1 MGAGPLFRRAAVER
15 HTTSKVIRTCSL
27 ETDSVD
33 SGNAGCGMTIEVKV
47 PPFPESISD
56 GVVAG
61 WHKQP
66 GEHVHRD
73 EALVDI
79 ETDKVVLE
87 VPAPDDGVLD
97 RILLNSG
104 ATVVADQVLG
114 LLRPALAGAQA
125 PPPGEGRSA
134 AAAPPAPQAAASLGP
149 AARKLVADNRLDAS
163 RIGGSGRG
171 GRITK
176 ADVIDFLDRQPVET
190 TPGESGAPVAPEP
203 PRLTPGLPEIEED
216 RPQKRVPMSRLRARI
231 AERLLHASQTTA
243 MLTTFNELNMQP
255 VMDLRTRHRDE
266 FEQRHGVRLGF
277 MSFFVRATAEA
288 LKRHPDINASID
300 GNEIVYHG
308 FCDIGIAISSERGLV
323 VPILRNAEYLS
334 LAEIERR
341 ILDFS
346 GKARDGKLELED
358 LTGGTFTITN
368 GGVFGSMLSTPI
380 LNPPQSAILGMHA
393 IQDRAVVEAGQIVIR
408 PIMYLALTY
417 DHRLVDGKSAVTF
430 LKTIRELLEDPA
442 SMLLDL

>member
-1 MGAGPLFRRAAVER
+1 
-15 HTTSKVIRTCSL
+15 
-27 ETDSVD
+27 
-33 SGNAGCGMTIEVKV
+33 MTIEVKV

-66 GEHVHRD
+66 GEQVRRD

-87 VPAPDDGVLD
+87 VPSPDDGVLEK
-97 RILLNSG
+97 ILLENG

-114 LLRPALAGAQA
+114 LLRPGEAAAQE
-125 PPPGEGRSA
+125 PPPGVARPTQT
-134 AAAPPAPQAAASLGP
+134 PPQPAQATASMGP

-163 RIGGSGRG
+163 RISGSGRD
-171 GRITK
+171 GRVTK
-176 ADVIDFLDRQPVET
+176 ADVLDFLDRQPAESRPVE
-190 TPGESGAPVAPEP
+190 PVASEP
-203 PRLTPGLPEIEED
+203 PRLTPGLPEVEEG
-216 RPQKRVPMSRLRARI
+216 RPQKRVPMTRLRARI
-231 AERLLHASQTTA
+231 AERLLHATQTTA

-255 VMDLRTRHRDE
+255 VMDLRSRHRDD
-266 FEQRHGVRLGF
+266 FERRHGVRLGF
-277 MSFFVRATAEA
+277 MSFFVRACAEA
-288 LKRHPDINASID
+288 LKHHPDINASID

-308 FCDIGIAISSERGLV
+308 FCDIGIAISTERGLV

-334 LAEIERR
+334 LAEVERG

-346 GKARDGKLELED
+346 NKAREGKLELEE

-393 IQDRAVVEAGQIVIR
+393 IQDRPVVEAGEIVIR

-430 LKTIRELLEDPA
+430 LKTIKELLEDPA

>member
-1 MGAGPLFRRAAVER
+1 
-15 HTTSKVIRTCSL
+15 
-27 ETDSVD
+27 
-33 SGNAGCGMTIEVKV
+33 MTIEVKV

-61 WHKQP
+61 WHRKP
-66 GEHVHRD
+66 GERVRRD

-87 VPAPDDGVLD
+87 VPAPADGVLEEIRLD
-97 RILLNSG
+97 SG

-114 LLRPALAGAQA
+114 LLRPGPAAAQEAPHAGLRAAQA
-125 PPPGEGRSA
+125 QSTV
-134 AAAPPAPQAAASLGP
+134 PQMTASMGP

-163 RIGGSGRG
+163 RISGSGRE

-176 ADVIDFLDRQPVET
+176 ADVIDFLERQPVGTAPPQPAPAEAA
-190 TPGESGAPVAPEP
+190 APVSPAVPAAPPP

-216 RPQKRVPMSRLRARI
+216 RPQRRVPMSRLRARI

-255 VMDLRTRHRDE
+255 VMDLRNRHREE
-266 FEQRHGVRLGF
+266 FERRHGVRLGY
-277 MSFFVRATAEA
+277 MSFFVRACAEA
-288 LKRHPDINASID
+288 LKHHPDVNASID
-300 GNEIVYHG
+300 GDDIVYHG
-308 FCDIGIAISSERGLV
+308 FCDIGIAISTDRGLV
-323 VPILRNAEYLS
+323 VPILRSAEYLS
-334 LAEIERR
+334 LAEVESR
-341 ILDFS
+341 ILEFS
-346 GKARDGKLELED
+346 VRAREGKLDLTE

-393 IQDRAVVEAGQIVIR
+393 IQDRPVAEAGQIVIR

-430 LKTIRELLEDPA
+430 LKTIKELLEDPA

>member
-1 MGAGPLFRRAAVER
+1 
-15 HTTSKVIRTCSL
+15 
-27 ETDSVD
+27 
-33 SGNAGCGMTIEVKV
+33 MTIEVKV

-61 WHKQP
+61 WHKRP
-66 GEHVHRD
+66 GEPVRRD

-87 VPAPDDGVLD
+87 VPAPEDGVLD
-97 RILLNSG
+97 SILLNNG
-104 ATVVADQVLG
+104 VTVVADQVLG
-114 LLRPALAGAQA
+114 LLRPAKAAT
-125 PPPGEGRSA
+125 PVESRSA
-134 AAAPPAPQAAASLGP
+134 QKSPAPAPAPQMTASMGP
-149 AARKLVADNRLDAS
+149 AARKLVADNRLDAGS
-163 RIGGSGRG
+163 ISGSGRD

-176 ADVIDFLDRQPVET
+176 ADVIDFLGRQTHEAAP
-190 TPGESGAPVAPEP
+190 PESAAPASSAAAAVPSAPEA

-216 RPQKRVPMSRLRARI
+216 RPQQRVPMSRLRARI
-231 AERLLHASQTTA
+231 AERLLHASHTTA

-255 VMDLRTRHRDE
+255 VMDLRARHRED
-266 FEQRHGVRLGF
+266 FEQRHGVRLGY
-277 MSFFVRATAEA
+277 MSFFVRACAEA
-288 LKRHPDINASID
+288 LKHHPDINASID
-300 GNEIVYHG
+300 GDEIVYHG

-334 LAEIERR
+334 LAEVESR

-346 GKARDGKLELED
+346 NKARDGKLEIED

-393 IQDRAVVEAGQIVIR
+393 IQERAVVEAGQIVVR

-430 LKTIRELLEDPA
+430 LKTIKELLEDPA

>member
-1 MGAGPLFRRAAVER
+1 
-15 HTTSKVIRTCSL
+15 
-27 ETDSVD
+27 
-33 SGNAGCGMTIEVKV
+33 MTIEVKV

-66 GEHVHRD
+66 GEQVRRD

-87 VPAPDDGVLD
+87 VPAPEDGVLD
-97 RILLNSG
+97 SILLNNG
-104 ATVVADQVLG
+104 VTVVADQVLG
-114 LLRPALAGAQA
+114 LLRPA
-125 PPPGEGRSA
+125 PA
-134 AAAPPAPQAAASLGP
+134 AAQSPTPIDARSTQKSPLPSQTPQMTASMGP
-149 AARKLVADNRLDAS
+149 AARKLVAENQLDAGNIS
-163 RIGGSGRG
+163 GSGRD

-176 ADVIDFLDRQPVET
+176 ADVIDFLDRQPVGSV
-190 TPGESGAPVAPEP
+190 PGKSGESMAPAVPVAPEP
-203 PRLTPGLPEIEED
+203 PRLTPGLPEVEED
-216 RPQKRVPMSRLRARI
+216 RPQKRVPMTRLRARI
-231 AERLLHASQTTA
+231 AERLLHAIQTTA

-255 VMDLRTRHRDE
+255 VMDLRARRRDE

-277 MSFFVRATAEA
+277 MSFFVRASAEA
-288 LKRHPDINASID
+288 LKHHPDINASID
-300 GNEIVYHG
+300 GDEIVYHG

-334 LAEIERR
+334 LAEVESR

-346 GKARDGKLELED
+346 NKARDGKLVIED

-393 IQDRAVVEAGQIVIR
+393 IQERAVVEAGQIVIR
-408 PIMYLALTY
+408 PIMYLALSY

-430 LKTIRELLEDPA
+430 LKTIKELLEDPA

>member
-1 MGAGPLFRRAAVER
+1 
-15 HTTSKVIRTCSL
+15 
-27 ETDSVD
+27 
-33 SGNAGCGMTIEVKV
+33 MTIEVKV

-61 WHKQP
+61 WHRRP
-66 GEHVHRD
+66 GERVRRD

-87 VPAPDDGVLD
+87 VPAPEDGVLD

-114 LLRPALAGAQA
+114 LLRPAQDAAPEPPQAGVRAAQA
-125 PPPGEGRSA
+125 SPPVA
-134 AAAPPAPQAAASLGP
+134 QMTASMGP
-149 AARKLVADNRLDAS
+149 AARKLVADNRLDAN
-163 RIGGSGRG
+163 RISGSGRD

-176 ADVIDFLDRQPVET
+176 ADVIDFLGRQPAE
-190 TPGESGAPVAPEP
+190 AAAPEP
-203 PRLTPGLPEIEED
+203 VPPEPAPAAIPAAPAAPQAPRLTPGLPEIEED

-231 AERLLHASQTTA
+231 AERLLHASQSTA

-255 VMDLRTRHRDE
+255 VMDLRARHREE
-266 FEQRHGVRLGF
+266 FEQRHGVRLGY
-277 MSFFVRATAEA
+277 MSFFVRACAEA
-288 LKRHPDINASID
+288 LKHHPDINASID
-300 GNEIVYHG
+300 GDDIVYHG

-334 LAEIERR
+334 LAEVESR

-346 GKARDGKLELED
+346 ARARDGKLDLAD

-380 LNPPQSAILGMHA
+380 LNPPQSSIRR
-393 IQDRAVVEAGQIVIR
+393 RAPSSACTPSRTVRWWR
-408 PIMYLALTY
+408 PA
-417 DHRLVDGKSAVTF
+417 RS
-430 LKTIRELLEDPA
+430 
-442 SMLLDL
+442 

>member
-1 MGAGPLFRRAAVER
+1 
-15 HTTSKVIRTCSL
+15 
-27 ETDSVD
+27 
-33 SGNAGCGMTIEVKV
+33 MTIEVKV

-66 GEHVHRD
+66 GEQVRRD

-87 VPAPDDGVLD
+87 VPAPEDGVLD
-97 RILLNSG
+97 SILLNNG
-104 ATVVADQVLG
+104 VTVVADQVLG
-114 LLRPALAGAQA
+114 LLRPA
-125 PPPGEGRSA
+125 
-134 AAAPPAPQAAASLGP
+134 QAAAQEAMPVEARSAQQSPTPSQAPQMTASMGP
-149 AARKLVADNRLDAS
+149 AARKLVADNQLDAGNIS
-163 RIGGSGRG
+163 GSGRD

-176 ADVIDFLDRQPVET
+176 ADVIDFLDRQTVEAA
-190 TPGESGAPVAPEP
+190 PPEPVAPETAATP
-203 PRLTPGLPEIEED
+203 AVPSAPEAPRLTPGLPEIEED
-216 RPQKRVPMSRLRARI
+216 RPQQRVPMSRLRARI

-255 VMDLRTRHRDE
+255 VMDLRARHRDE
-266 FEQRHGVRLGF
+266 FEQRHGVRLGY
-277 MSFFVRATAEA
+277 MSFFVRACAEA
-288 LKRHPDINASID
+288 LKHHPDINASID
-300 GNEIVYHG
+300 GDEIVYHG

-334 LAEIERR
+334 LAEVESC

-346 GKARDGKLELED
+346 NKARDGKLVIED

-393 IQDRAVVEAGQIVIR
+393 IQERAVVEAGQIVIR
-408 PIMYLALTY
+408 PIMYLALSY

-430 LKTIRELLEDPA
+430 LKTIKELLEDPA

>member
-1 MGAGPLFRRAAVER
+1 
-15 HTTSKVIRTCSL
+15 
-27 ETDSVD
+27 
-33 SGNAGCGMTIEVKV
+33 MTIEVKV

-66 GEHVHRD
+66 GEHVRRD

-87 VPAPDDGVLD
+87 VPAPEDGVLD
-97 RILLNSG
+97 RILLDNG
-104 ATVVADQVLG
+104 VTVVADQVLG
-114 LLRPALAGAQA
+114 LLRAAQAVVQEPTPVKARGAQKS
-125 PPPGEGRSA
+125 PSPSH
-134 AAAPPAPQAAASLGP
+134 APQMTASMGP
-149 AARKLVADNRLDAS
+149 AARKLVADNRLDAGNIS
-163 RIGGSGRG
+163 GSGRD

-176 ADVIDFLDRQPVET
+176 ADVIDFLDRQPSEPV
-190 TPGESGAPVAPEP
+190 PGVSAESMAPAAPEAPEP
-203 PRLTPGLPEIEED
+203 PRLTPGLPDEIEED
-216 RPQKRVPMSRLRARI
+216 RPQKRVPMTRLRARI
-231 AERLLHASQTTA
+231 AERLLHATQTTA

-255 VMDLRTRHRDE
+255 VMDLRARHRDE

-277 MSFFVRATAEA
+277 MSFFVRASAEA
-288 LKRHPDINASID
+288 LKHHPDINASID

-334 LAEIERR
+334 LAEVESR

-346 GKARDGKLELED
+346 GKAHDGKLEIED

-393 IQDRAVVEAGQIVIR
+393 IQERAVVEAGQIVIR
-408 PIMYLALTY
+408 PIMYLALSY

-430 LKTIRELLEDPA
+430 LKTIKELLEDPA